1 VLAGCGEELPL
12 DRTIACIDI
21 GTTKICTLVGECDA
35 DGCLRI
41 LGVGIAPS
49 KGIRRGMVVNVA
61 ETAQAIAAS
70 VESAERISNYH
81 IESALVGI
89 GGKHISSINSRGV
102 VVISR
107 GYRGIAEEDVERA
120 LEAARAIAIPHN
132 RMIIHTI
139 PRGYMIDDQDG
150 VKDPIGMQAFR
161 LEVEAHIVTGAS
173 SSVNNLV
180 KCVESAGLGVDDVV
194 LQPLASGLAVL
205 TEEEREMGVVLAD
218 IGGGTTDVAI
228 FIEGSI
234 WHTAILPNG
243 GSSIT
248 NDIAIG
254 LRAPFTTAEEVK
266 IRYGRALP
274 ESVDDSRPLDITAF
288 GDGGHQEISRQ
299 FLAEIIEARV
309 EEIFKMILRE
319 VKRSG
324 YDGLLPAGIVLCGG
338 TASLPGIQEL
348 GREILGMPVRIGA
361 PHDLQGLV
369 DVLGSP
375 AYATGVGLLIWGLQE
390 QPLPPK
396 NAPGVGSKV
405 WDRLSGLL
413 KPFLPG

>member
-1 VLAGCGEELPL
+1 M

-21 GTTKICTLVGECDA
+21 GTTKICTLVGER
-35 DGCLRI
+35 DGDGNLRI

-70 VESAERISNYH
+70 IESAERISGYH
-81 IESALVGI
+81 IESALVGV
-89 GGKHISSINSRGV
+89 GGKHISSVNSRGV

-107 GYRGIAEEDVERA
+107 GHRGILEEDVERA

-132 RMIIHTI
+132 REIVHTI
-139 PRGYMIDDQDG
+139 PRGFMIDDQDG

-173 SSVNNLV
+173 SSISNLI
-180 KCVESAGLGVDDVV
+180 KCVEGAGIGVDDVA

-234 WHTAILPNG
+234 WHTVILPNG
-243 GSSIT
+243 GSHIT

-254 LRAPFTTAEEVK
+254 LRAPFTTAEEIK
-266 IRYGRALP
+266 IRYGRAFP
-274 ESVDDSRPLDITAF
+274 DPVVDDSKPLDITAF

-338 TASLPGIQEL
+338 TANLPGIQEL
-348 GREILGMPVRIGA
+348 GREVLGMPVRIGA

-375 AYATGVGLLIWGLQE
+375 AYATGVGLLIWGLKE
-390 QPLPPK
+390 QPPPAK
-396 NAPGVGSKV
+396 SAPGAGSKFRS
-405 WDRLSGLL
+405 RLLNL
-413 KPFLPG
+413 FKPFLPG

>member
-1 VLAGCGEELPL
+1 L

-21 GTTKICTLVGECDA
+21 GTTKICTLVGER
-35 DGCLRI
+35 DGDGNLRI

-61 ETAQAIAAS
+61 DAAQAIAAS
-70 VESAERISNYH
+70 AESAERISGYH
-81 IESALVGI
+81 IESASVGA
-89 GGKHISSINSRGV
+89 GGKHISSVNSRGA

-107 GYRGIAEEDVERA
+107 GHKGIADEDVERA

-132 RMIIHTI
+132 REIIHTI
-139 PRGYMIDDQDG
+139 PRGFVIDDQDG
-150 VKDPIGMQAFR
+150 IKDPIGMQAFR
-161 LEVEAHIVTGAS
+161 LEVESHIVTGAS
-173 SSVNNLV
+173 SSISNLV
-180 KCVESAGLGVDDVV
+180 KCVEAAGIGVDDVA

-234 WHTAILPNG
+234 WHTVILPNG
-243 GSSIT
+243 GSYIT

-254 LRAPFTTAEEVK
+254 LRAPFTAAEETK
-266 IRYGRALP
+266 IRYGRAFP
-274 ESVDDSRPLDITAF
+274 DPMGDSVPVDITAF
-288 GDGGHQEISRQ
+288 GDGSRHEISRQ

-338 TASLPGIQEL
+338 TANLPGIQEL
-348 GREILGMPVRIGA
+348 GRDILGMPARIGA

-375 AYATGVGLLIWGLQE
+375 AYATGVGLLIWGLKE
-390 QPLPPK
+390 QPPPPPRRLGAAGK
-396 NAPGVGSKV
+396 IR
-405 WDRLSGLL
+405 DRLLDLL

>member
-1 VLAGCGEELPL
+1 M

-21 GTTKICTLVGECDA
+21 GTTKICTLVGERDD
-35 DGCLRI
+35 DGNLRI

-70 VESAERISNYH
+70 VESAQRISGYH
-81 IESALVGI
+81 IESALVGV
-89 GGKHISSINSRGV
+89 GGKHISSVNSRGV

-107 GYRGIAEEDVERA
+107 GHRGIVEEDIERA
-120 LEAARAIAIPHN
+120 LESARAIAIPHN
-132 RMIIHTI
+132 REIIHTI
-139 PRGYMIDDQDG
+139 PRGFVIDEQDG

-173 SSVNNLV
+173 SSISNLI
-180 KCVESAGLGVDDVV
+180 KCVEEAGLGVDAVT

-205 TEEEREMGVVLAD
+205 TEEEQEMGVVLAD

-228 FIEGSI
+228 FIEGTI
-234 WHTAILPNG
+234 WHTVILPSG
-243 GSSIT
+243 GSYIT

-254 LRAPFTTAEEVK
+254 LRAPFTTAEEIK
-266 IRYGRALP
+266 IRYGRAFP
-274 ESVDDSRPLDITAF
+274 DPATNSSPLDITAF

-309 EEIFKMILRE
+309 EEIFKMVLRE

-324 YDGLLPAGIVLCGG
+324 YDGLLPAGLVLCGG
-338 TASLPGIQEL
+338 TANLPGIQEL

-361 PHDLQGLV
+361 PHSLQGLV

-375 AYATGVGLLIWGLQE
+375 AYATGVGLLIWGLKE
-390 QPLPPK
+390 QAVLPKSGP
-396 NAPGVGSKV
+396 NVGNKIRE
-405 WDRLSGLL
+405 RLFSLF